1 MQRAQCVSNMRKT
14 VTSKKLNRT
23 FELNTEAEEAA
34 INAGI
39 AADPD
44 TFEVTG
50 AQFKK
55 MRGRPAGAV
64 VFDRAAFVQSLNN
77 NKQPKTDSVIEMM
90 RKNERYWYLFSVK
103 TSQDSLDATYLL
115 ACSRLNFFNASEDS

>member
-1 MQRAQCVSNMRKT
+1 MRKT
-14 VTSKKLNRT
+14 VSSKKMNRT

-44 TFEVTG
+44 TFEVTD

-55 MRGRPAGAV
+55 MRGKPASGM
-64 VFDRAAFVQSLNN
+64 DE
-77 NKQPKTDSVIEMM
+77 T
-90 RKNERYWYLFSVK
+90 
-103 TSQDSLDATYLL
+103 TYLL
-115 ACSRLNFFNASEDS
+115 QSPANAAHLMESIAQLKAGKAKPRKLIIDESFENLPPAGRELI

>member
-1 MQRAQCVSNMRKT
+1 MRKT
-14 VTSKKLNRT
+14 VSSKKLNRT

-44 TFEVTG
+44 TFEVTA

-55 MRGRPAGAV
+55 MRDRPASGV
-64 VFDRAAFVQSLNN
+64 DE
-77 NKQPKTDSVIEMM
+77 T
-90 RKNERYWYLFSVK
+90 
-103 TSQDSLDATYLL
+103 TYLL
-115 ACSRLNFFNASEDS
+115 QNPANAAHLAKSIAQFKAGKAKPRKLIIDESFEKMPPAGRELI

>member
-44 TFEVTG
+44 TFEVTD
-50 AQFKK
+50 AQMKK
-55 MRGRPAGAV
+55 MRGRPASGV
-64 VFDRAAFVQSLNN
+64 DE
-77 NKQPKTDSVIEMM
+77 T
-90 RKNERYWYLFSVK
+90 
-103 TSQDSLDATYLL
+103 TYLL
-115 ACSRLNFFNASEDS
+115 QNPTNAAHLMESIAQLKASKVKAHKLVKMAANMQAGDLPIDESFENMPPAGRELI

>member
-1 MQRAQCVSNMRKT
+1 MRKT

-23 FELNTEAEEAA
+23 FALNTEAEEAA

-44 TFEVTG
+44 TFEVTA

-55 MRGRPAGAV
+55 MRGKPASSM
-64 VFDRAAFVQSLNN
+64 DE
-77 NKQPKTDSVIEMM
+77 T
-90 RKNERYWYLFSVK
+90 
-103 TSQDSLDATYLL
+103 TYLL
-115 ACSRLNFFNASEDS
+115 QNPANAAHLMESIAQLKAGKVKAHKLVKMTANMQAGDLPIDESFENMPPVGRELV